1 MGCASAKIFLVVV
14 KFFVFLFLEFVLVVV
29 DLDDTPR
36 SGKIHPERRNHIDVR
51 LPPAH

>member
-29 DLDDTPR
+29 DLDDTPQ
-36 SGKIHPERRNHIDVR
+36 SGKIEQKSGNDIVVR
-51 LPPAH
+51 LPPGH